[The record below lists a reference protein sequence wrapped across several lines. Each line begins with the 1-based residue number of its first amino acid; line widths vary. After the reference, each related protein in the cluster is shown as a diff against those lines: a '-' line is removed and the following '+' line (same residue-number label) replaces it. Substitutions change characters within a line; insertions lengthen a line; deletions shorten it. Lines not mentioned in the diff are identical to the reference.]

1 MVQLKVAV
9 LDREREY
16 LEQLSA
22 YLVRKKE
29 CFFKVWT
36 FWDVETYQKAAEGEK
51 FDALLVTGECL
62 EELDLQ
68 KTQARILLFLEDG
81 IPGFAKNLPAIS
93 KYQSAEDIFSQ
104 ISSLLW
110 QESSPREEW
119 ISGRR
124 TKMVGVY
131 SPVRWGGQ
139 MLFSLTMAGLMGEQQ
154 KVLYLNLQEHSGF
167 YGITDSPAKK
177 DIGDLIYGMMQK
189 GHDFQAGL
197 HRIRRTLL
205 NFDYIPPAVNPE
217 HLSEIP
223 QNLYEELFLGLKNT
237 SGYDVVI
244 VDFGAVFLGFAQM
257 LPFFETVYCLGKE
270 GNLNRFRMEEF
281 QSYLNRES
289 DTVTARLKNVVLPE
303 GVLMGEE
310 PCSLEKCLYGSMGDY
325 VRSCLGG
332 KEIG

>member
-1 MVQLKVAV
+1 MVQLKIAV
-9 LDREREY
+9 LDKEREY

-36 FWDVETYQKAAEGEK
+36 FWDAPAYQKASDAEE

-62 EELDLQ
+62 EELDIQ
-68 KTQARILLFLEDG
+68 KLHTKILLFLEDG
-81 IPGFAKNLPAIS
+81 IPGFAKHLPAIS
-93 KYQSAEDIFSQ
+93 KYQPAEEIFSQ
-104 ISSLLW
+104 ISALLW
-110 QESSPREEW
+110 QENLPREEW

-131 SPVRWGGQ
+131 SPVHNGSQ
-139 MLFSLTMAGLMGEQQ
+139 MLFSLTMAGILGEQQ
-154 KVLYLNLQEHSGF
+154 KALYLNLQEHSGF
-167 YGITDSPAKK
+167 YGVTGSSAKE

-217 HLSEIP
+217 HLSEIS

-244 VDFGAVFLGFAQM
+244 VDFGAVFLGFAQI
-257 LPFFETVYCLGKE
+257 LPIFETVYCLGKE
-270 GNLNRFRMEEF
+270 GSLNRFRMEEF
-281 QSYLNRES
+281 LEYLCKES
-289 DTVTARLKNVVLPE
+289 ETIATRLKNIAVPE
-303 GVLMGEE
+303 GVLLGEE
-310 PCSLEKCLYGSMGDY
+310 PCSLEKCLYGPLGDY
-325 VRSCLGG
+325 VRNCLGG
-332 KEIG
+332 QEVG